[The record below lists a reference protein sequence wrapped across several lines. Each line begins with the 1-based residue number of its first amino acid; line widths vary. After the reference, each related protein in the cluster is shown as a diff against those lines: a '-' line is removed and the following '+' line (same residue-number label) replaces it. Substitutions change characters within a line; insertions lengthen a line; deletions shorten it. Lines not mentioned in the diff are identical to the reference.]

1 MDNNVRR
8 IGVLAPPGNV
18 AMERELPRY
27 LPPGV
32 VMNHNRLSRPGSG
45 ITRESLLAM
54 IDSVERAAYDLA
66 QAYPEVIL
74 YGCTS
79 GSFLA
84 GPGKEDEIG
93 DRITRHTGI
102 AAYTTSTAVIR
113 ALRAVRAA
121 SVFMM
126 TPYPDDVNRHE
137 TGFLQYRE
145 IRVEDVD
152 GFGCPTSEDIRRI
165 SSEQVAERVLRHR
178 QTISRCD
185 AVFISCTNLLCM
197 DQIENLE
204 RELEKPVVTSNQAT
218 LWAGLM
224 HMKIDASGLGA
235 GRLFELTAHQ
245 AGVQPAARG

>member
-27 LPPGV
+27 LPSGV

-79 GSFLA
+79 GSFLV
-84 GPGKEDEIG
+84 GPGREDEIG
-93 DRITRHTGI
+93 ERITRHTGI

-113 ALRAVRAA
+113 ALRAFGSKR
-121 SVFMM
+121 VFMV
-126 TPYPDDVNRHE
+126 TPYPDEVNAHE
-137 TGFLQYRE
+137 VAFLEYRG
-145 IRVEDVD
+145 IKVEGVD
-152 GFGCPTSEDIRRI
+152 GFGCPTSEDIRKI
-165 SSEQVAERVLRHR
+165 SSQQVAQRVLKHR
-178 QTISRCD
+178 PAISECD
-185 AVFISCTNLLCM
+185 AVFISCTNLPCM

-204 RELEKPVVTSNQAT
+204 HELRIPVVTSNQAT

-224 HMKIDASGLGA
+224 HLKVNAAGLGG
-235 GRLFELTAHQ
+235 GRLFELT
-245 AGVQPAARG
+245 GNQPSRQVA